1 MAASNDN
8 TITLISDGAAA
19 IPQFSMVSTDAA
31 GNIGLTALGTDRT
44 MGIVQEGLGATA
56 APATPLAA
64 QPVAV
69 QVFGVS
75 YALTGFAGIGA
86 AAGAVALMV
95 EAGTGALI
103 AHVPGNVHC
112 ANWLPSATQA
122 AIGAFSGDIIRVL
135 IVAGPAI

>member
-8 TITLISDGAAA
+8 TITLISDGVAA
-19 IPQFSMVSTDAA
+19 IPQFSMVSTDAT
-31 GNIGLTALGTDRT
+31 GNIGLPFATTDRT
-44 MGIVQEGLGATA
+44 MGVVQEGIAIGVG
-56 APATPLAA
+56 AA

-75 YALTGFAGIGA
+75 YALTGAAGIA
-86 AAGAVALMV
+86 PAAGAVALMV
-95 EAGTGALI
+95 EAGTGAL
-103 AHVPGNVHC
+103 ATHAAGNVHC

-122 AIGAFSGDIIRVL
+122 ATGANPGDIIRVL

>member
-19 IPQFSMVSTDAA
+19 IPQFAMVSTDPT
-31 GNIGLTALGTDRT
+31 GNIGLTALTTDRT
-44 MGIVQEGLGATA
+44 MGIVQEGVALGVG
-56 APATPLAA
+56 AA

-75 YALTGFAGIGA
+75 YALTGGAGIA
-86 AAGAVALMV
+86 PAAGAVALMV
-95 EAGTGALI
+95 EATTGALV
-103 AHVPGNVHC
+103 AHVAGNVHC

-122 AIGAFSGDIIRVL
+122 ATGANPGDIIRVL